1 MSSKQLPLIISAQ
14 QLEQESQSSKQNILL
29 VDMSSPANYVQHH
42 IASAIFLDYSWIVRI
57 ELPRMGLLPKEK
69 QLNTVFNALGL
80 TPETHVIAYDDEGG
94 GRACR
99 LLWTLECVG
108 HQKYSLLDGG
118 IQHWL
123 ANKHPVTDKI
133 IYPTCCEA
141 SQENQYSIIETPV
154 ANQSFIMEHLNDPAV
169 AVLDSRSAAEY
180 SGQKAFAE
188 RAGHI
193 PGAVNW
199 DWMEAMDK
207 SNNLCLKPQDD
218 LSSTLDSL
226 GVTKDKLVVTHC
238 QTHHRSA
245 HTYIVLKSLGYDKI
259 KGYPGS
265 WSDWGNTV
273 ETPIE

>member
-1 MSSKQLPLIISAQ
+1 MSSEQLPLIINAQ
-14 QLEQESQSSKQNILL
+14 QLEQELQNSKQNILL
-29 VDMSSPANYVQHH
+29 IDMSSPTSYVQHH
-42 IASAIFLDYSWIVRI
+42 ITSAVYLDYSWIVRV
-57 ELPRMGLLPKEK
+57 EPPRMGLLPKEK

-99 LLWTLECVG
+99 LLWTLESVG

-118 IQHWL
+118 IQNWL
-123 ANKHPVTDKI
+123 ANNHPVTDKI
-133 IYPTCCEA
+133 IYPTSCEA

-154 ANQSFIMEHLNDPAV
+154 ANQSFIMEHLNDPTV

-193 PGAVNW
+193 PGAINW

-207 SNNLCLKPQDD
+207 NNNLCLKPQDN
-218 LSSTLDSL
+218 LTSTLDSL
-226 GVTKDKLVVTHC
+226 GITKDKLVITHC

-265 WSDWGNTV
+265 WSDWGNTAG
-273 ETPIE
+273 TPIE